1 MDVRIAGPARKQIA
15 PHKVNRPYRER
26 QLRQRDSL
34 TSVCQTPS
42 GATSARSSYRQMR
55 LKGPVF
61 ESRALAGERPV
72 QTLPE
77 AGQRLAPHS
86 YPVYPGGT
94 AVRKGTHPGQPD
106 FERIRLDELIRRGAE
121 PGHAFRGNVTHEAQC
136 DVQALRGNPAH
147 GRQGLAKGGQ
157 RSPQPHT
164 HRVRRPDREEEAQRR
179 QATGTATGRS
189 AASTP

>member
-1 MDVRIAGPARKQIA
+1 MDVHIAGSAGQQIA
-15 PHKVNRPYRER
+15 PHKVNRPYRKR
-26 QLRQRDSL
+26 QFRHGDSL
-34 TSVCQTPS
+34 ANLGQAPA

-61 ESRALAGERPV
+61 ESHALADERPV
-72 QTLPE
+72 QPLPK

-86 YPVYPGGT
+86 YPVYPCGATAWEGT
-94 AVRKGTHPGQPD
+94 RPGQPD
-106 FERIRLDELIRRGAE
+106 LERIRLHELIRGGAE

-147 GRQGLAKGGQ
+147 GRQGFAKGGQ
-157 RSPQPHT
+157 RPPQPLA
-164 HRVRRPDREEEAQRR
+164 HRVGRPHGEKEAQGR